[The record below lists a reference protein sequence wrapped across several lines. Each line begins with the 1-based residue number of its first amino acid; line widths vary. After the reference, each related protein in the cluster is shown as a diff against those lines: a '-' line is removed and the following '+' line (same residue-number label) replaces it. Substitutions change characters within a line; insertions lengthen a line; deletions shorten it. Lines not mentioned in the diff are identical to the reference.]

1 MNDILKEV
9 ESLKDLIILSD
20 ENKNYDKYLKKIKN
34 NKTINLLINKI
45 KKTQKDLLKNEIK
58 NIDNTL
64 LEKQI
69 DEYYNELY
77 LEEDYIK
84 YIHASKELND
94 LLTILKM
101 NFENYFNSLIE

>member
-20 ENKNYDKYLKKIKN
+20 EYKNYDKYLKKIKN

-58 NIDNTL
+58 
-64 LEKQI
+64 KQI